1 VRKIDT
7 IVIHQSDSAF
17 GNAAVIDKWHRER
30 GWSGIGYHWVILNGR
45 IDAGAAGAA
54 RAAGAAKAANGT
66 ATPCS
71 GAAKAANGTA
81 TPCSGAAKAANDVR
95 PECDGMIQA
104 GRPPERVG
112 AHVRGHNATSLG
124 ICLIGK
130 GEGLP
135 IGSAA
140 VPAAS
145 GAGETPALPGAHGY
159 ITHAQWRAL
168 VGLCRELM
176 KRFGVPVERVL
187 GHREFPGVA
196 KTCPGFEVAEL
207 RRALGGKD

>member
-1 VRKIDT
+1 MRAIDT

-17 GNAAVIDKWHRER
+17 GNAAVIDDWHRER

-45 IDAGAAGAA
+45 IHAGAADAA
-54 RAAGAAKAANGT
+54 RDAGT

-71 GAAKAANGTA
+71 GAAKAA
-81 TPCSGAAKAANDVR
+81 KDVR
-95 PECDGMIQA
+95 PECDGMIQE
-104 GRPPERVG
+104 GRPPECVG
-112 AHVRGHNATSLG
+112 AHVRGHNETSLG
-124 ICLIGK
+124 ICLIGI

-145 GAGETPALPGAHGY
+145 GAGETPALPGSHGY
-159 ITHAQWRAL
+159 ITSAQWRAL
-168 VGLCRELM
+168 LKLCRELM
-176 KRFGVPVERVL
+176 ERYGVSVERVL

-196 KTCPGFEVAEL
+196 KTCPGFEVEEL
-207 RRALGGKD
+207 RRALGEEIHHRAH